1 MKTLVDR
8 YGNTEVSH
16 ADVIVALGGDGFLLS
31 VLHRYLEH
39 NLPVFGLNR
48 GTVGFLMN
56 DHTPDG
62 LLERLEKAE
71 VSSLIPLTMI
81 ATDSKG
87 ETHSSLAF
95 NEVSVFRHT
104 RQAAHISLTVD
115 GVQRMDRLICDGC
128 LLATPAG
135 STAYNLSAD
144 GPVIPLDSNL
154 LALTPISAYRPRRW
168 RGALLPSNCR
178 VQIDNL
184 NEHKRPL
191 NATAD
196 FIEVRK
202 VRSVEIAQ
210 HPTLRVPLLHD
221 PHSSLDER
229 MLQEQFL
236 Q

>member
-1 MKTLVDR
+1 MKELVDR
-8 YGNTEVSH
+8 YGNNDVTK

-39 NLPVFGLNR
+39 SLPVFGLNR

-56 DHTPDG
+56 EHKQDG
-62 LLERLEKAE
+62 LLERLDKAE
-71 VSSLIPLTMI
+71 ISSLIPLTMT
-81 ATDSKG
+81 ATDGNG
-87 ETHSSLAF
+87 EMHESLAF

-104 RQAAHISLTVD
+104 RQAAHIALTVD

-128 LLATPAG
+128 LVATPAG

-168 RGALLPSNCR
+168 KGALLPSSCR
-178 VQIDNL
+178 VRMDNL

-196 FIEVRK
+196 FVEVRK